1 MNLIIGRKPVL
12 EALNSNEEI
21 SQVFILFGQEGGII
35 DAIRVA
41 AKKKG
46 IKINQV
52 PFEKFRQ
59 ITQSKV
65 AQGVAASKSEQ
76 KFYTLH
82 EIIEYSTHKAKNS
95 SKRNVISNESSSE
108 KSSEIHSAKISPVG
122 RNDNMDE
129 YQNKFINSERETF
142 PLLLILDSIQD
153 THNVGAILRSADCS
167 GVDGIIITKN
177 NSAPINETVV
187 KTSAGA
193 SEHVKI
199 TLINNL
205 AQTID
210 ELKKKGFWVVGS
222 YLEGAKD
229 YTSVDYKMPIALI
242 VGNEE
247 KGIRK
252 LTADKCDHLVRIPMK
267 GKIQSLNVSVAT
279 GVLLFEILRQRSI

>member
-1 MNLIIGRKPVL
+1 VSLIIGRKPVL
-12 EALNSNEEI
+12 EALNSDEEVL
-21 SQVFILFGQEGGII
+21 QVFILFGQEGGVIE
-35 DAIRVA
+35 AIRVA

-46 IKINQV
+46 IKVNQV

-59 ITQSKV
+59 ITQSKI

-76 KFYTLH
+76 KYYDLY
-82 EIIEYSTHKAKNS
+82 EIINDAKKSEY
-95 SKRNVISNESSSE
+95 
-108 KSSEIHSAKISPVG
+108 
-122 RNDNMDE
+122 
-129 YQNKFINSERETF
+129 

-210 ELKKKGFWVVGS
+210 ELKQKGFWIVGS

-229 YTSVDYKMPIALI
+229 YTKVDYKIPLAVI

>member
-1 MNLIIGRKPVL
+1 MSLIIGRKPVL
-12 EALNSNEEI
+12 EALNSDEDV
-21 SQVFILFGQEGGII
+21 SQVYILFGQEGGII
-35 DAIRVA
+35 NAIRVA

-46 IKINQV
+46 IKVNQV

-59 ITQSKV
+59 ITQSKI
-65 AQGVAASKSEQ
+65 AQGVAASKSKQ
-76 KFYTLH
+76 KYYDLY
-82 EIIEYSTHKAKNS
+82 EII
-95 SKRNVISNESSSE
+95 NESKKSE
-108 KSSEIHSAKISPVG
+108 
-122 RNDNMDE
+122 
-129 YQNKFINSERETF
+129 Y

-153 THNVGAILRSADCS
+153 THNVGAILRTADCS

-210 ELKKKGFWVVGS
+210 ELKQKGFWIVGS

-229 YTSVDYKMPIALI
+229 YAKVDYKIPIAVI

>member
-12 EALNSNEEI
+12 EALNSDEEI
-21 SQVFILFGQEGGII
+21 SQVYILFGQEGGII

-41 AKKKG
+41 AKQKG
-46 IKINQV
+46 IKVNQV

-59 ITQSKV
+59 ITQSKI
-65 AQGVAASKSEQ
+65 AQGVAAIKSSQ
-76 KFYTLH
+76 KYLTLQ
-82 EIIEYSTHKAKNS
+82 EIIE
-95 SKRNVISNESSSE
+95 
-108 KSSEIHSAKISPVG
+108 SAKLKHSKALSLG
-122 RNDNMDE
+122 E
-129 YQNKFINSERETF
+129 GLGEAF
-142 PLLLILDSIQD
+142 PLILILDSIQD

-167 GVDGIIITKN
+167 GVDGVLITKH

-193 SEHVKI
+193 SEHVKMAQI
-199 TLINNL
+199 SNL

-210 ELKKKGFWVVGS
+210 ELKQNGFWIVGS

-229 YTSVDYKMPIALI
+229 YTTIDYKIPIAVI

-252 LTADKCDHLVRIPMK
+252 LTADKCDHLIRIPMK

-279 GVLLFEILRQRSI
+279 GILLFEILRQRNS

>member
-1 MNLIIGRKPVL
+1 MSLIIGRKPVL
-12 EALNSNEEI
+12 EALNSDEEV

-46 IKINQV
+46 IKVNQV
-52 PFEKFRQ
+52 PYEKFRQ
-59 ITQSKV
+59 ITQSKI

-76 KFYTLH
+76 KYYDLY
-82 EIIEYSTHKAKNS
+82 EII
-95 SKRNVISNESSSE
+95 NESKKSE
-108 KSSEIHSAKISPVG
+108 
-122 RNDNMDE
+122 
-129 YQNKFINSERETF
+129 Y

-210 ELKKKGFWVVGS
+210 ELKQKGFWIVGS
-222 YLEGAKD
+222 YLEGSKD
-229 YTSVDYKMPIALI
+229 YTKVNYKIPLAVI

-279 GVLLFEILRQRSI
+279 GVLLFEVLRQRSI

>member
-12 EALNSNEEI
+12 EALNSDEEI
-21 SQVFILFGQEGGII
+21 SQVYILFGQEGGII
-35 DAIRVA
+35 NAIRVA

-46 IKINQV
+46 IKVNQI
-52 PFEKFRQ
+52 PFDKFKQ
-59 ITQSKV
+59 ITQSKI
-65 AQGVAASKSEQ
+65 AQGVAAVKSEQ
-76 KFYTLH
+76 KFYELH
-82 EIIEYSTHKAKNS
+82 EIISEAK
-95 SKRNVISNESSSE
+95 
-108 KSSEIHSAKISPVG
+108 KS
-122 RNDNMDE
+122 
-129 YQNKFINSERETF
+129 YY
-142 PLLLILDSIQD
+142 PLILILDSIQD

-167 GVDGIIITKN
+167 GVDGVIITKH

-199 TLINNL
+199 AQINNL
-205 AQTID
+205 VQTIE
-210 ELKKKGFWVVGS
+210 ELKQNGFWIVGS
-222 YLEGAKD
+222 YLEGAKN
-229 YTSVDYKMPIALI
+229 YTTVDYKIPIAVI

-252 LTADKCDHLVRIPMK
+252 LTADKCDHLIKIPMK

>member
-1 MNLIIGRKPVL
+1 VSLIIGRKPVL
-12 EALNSNEEI
+12 EALNSDEEV

-35 DAIRVA
+35 EAIRVA

-46 IKINQV
+46 IKVNQV

-59 ITQSKV
+59 ITQSKI

-76 KFYTLH
+76 KYYDLY
-82 EIIEYSTHKAKNS
+82 EIISE
-95 SKRNVISNESSSE
+95 SK
-108 KSSEIHSAKISPVG
+108 KSQ
-122 RNDNMDE
+122 
-129 YQNKFINSERETF
+129 Y

-210 ELKKKGFWVVGS
+210 ELKQKGFWIIGS

-229 YTSVDYKMPIALI
+229 YTRVDYKVPIAVI

>member
-1 MNLIIGRKPVL
+1 MSLIIGRKPVL
-12 EALNSNEEI
+12 EALNSDEEL

-35 DAIRVA
+35 DAIRAA

-46 IKINQV
+46 IKVNQV
-52 PFEKFRQ
+52 PYEKFRQ
-59 ITQSKV
+59 ITQSKI
-65 AQGVAASKSEQ
+65 AQGVAA
-76 KFYTLH
+76 
-82 EIIEYSTHKAKNS
+82 I
-95 SKRNVISNESSSE
+95 
-108 KSSEIHSAKISPVG
+108 KSSQRYYILQEITQSAQSKIELHKKALSLG
-122 RNDNMDE
+122 E
-129 YQNKFINSERETF
+129 GLGEAF

-167 GVDGIIITKN
+167 GVDGIIVTKH

-199 TLINNL
+199 AQVNNL
-205 AQTID
+205 SQTID
-210 ELKKKGFWVVGS
+210 ELKQNGFWIVGS

-229 YTSVDYKMPIALI
+229 YTKVDYKMPIAVI

-252 LTADKCDHLVRIPMK
+252 LTADKCDYLVRIPMK

-279 GVLLFEILRQRSI
+279 GVLLFEILRQRNI

>member
-1 MNLIIGRKPVL
+1 MSLIIGRKPVL
-12 EALNSNEEI
+12 EALNSDEEV

-46 IKINQV
+46 IKVSQV

-76 KFYTLH
+76 KYYDLY
-82 EIIEYSTHKAKNS
+82 EIIAE
-95 SKRNVISNESSSE
+95 SK
-108 KSSEIHSAKISPVG
+108 KSQ
-122 RNDNMDE
+122 
-129 YQNKFINSERETF
+129 Y

-210 ELKKKGFWVVGS
+210 ELKKKGFWIVGS
-222 YLEGAKD
+222 YLEGAKA
-229 YTSVDYKMPIALI
+229 YTSVDYKIPLAVI

-279 GVLLFEILRQRSI
+279 GVLLFEILRQRNI

>member
-1 MNLIIGRKPVL
+1 VSLIIGRKPVL
-12 EALNSNEEI
+12 EALNSDEEV

-35 DAIRVA
+35 ESIRVA

-59 ITQSKV
+59 ITQSKI

-76 KFYTLH
+76 KYYDLY
-82 EIIEYSTHKAKNS
+82 EIISE
-95 SKRNVISNESSSE
+95 SK
-108 KSSEIHSAKISPVG
+108 KSQ
-122 RNDNMDE
+122 
-129 YQNKFINSERETF
+129 Y

-210 ELKKKGFWVVGS
+210 ELKQKGFWIVGS

-229 YTSVDYKMPIALI
+229 YTKVDYKVPIAVI

-252 LTADKCDHLVRIPMK
+252 LSADKCDHLVRIPMK

>member
-1 MNLIIGRKPVL
+1 MSLIIGRKPVL
-12 EALNSNEEI
+12 EALNSDEEV

-46 IKINQV
+46 IKVNQV

-59 ITQSKV
+59 ITQSKI

-76 KFYTLH
+76 KFYDLY
-82 EIIEYSTHKAKNS
+82 EIISE
-95 SKRNVISNESSSE
+95 SK
-108 KSSEIHSAKISPVG
+108 KSQ
-122 RNDNMDE
+122 
-129 YQNKFINSERETF
+129 Y

-210 ELKKKGFWVVGS
+210 ELKKKGFWIVGS

-279 GVLLFEILRQRSI
+279 GVLLFEILRQRNI

>member
-1 MNLIIGRKPVL
+1 MSLIIGRKPVL
-12 EALNSNEEI
+12 EALNSDEEV

-46 IKINQV
+46 IKVNQV

-59 ITQSKV
+59 ITQSKI

-76 KFYTLH
+76 KYYDLY
-82 EIIEYSTHKAKNS
+82 EIISE
-95 SKRNVISNESSSE
+95 SK
-108 KSSEIHSAKISPVG
+108 KSQ
-122 RNDNMDE
+122 
-129 YQNKFINSERETF
+129 Y

-210 ELKKKGFWVVGS
+210 ELKQKGFWIVGS

-229 YTSVDYKMPIALI
+229 YTKVDYKVPIALI

>member
-21 SQVFILFGQEGGII
+21 SQVYILFGQEGGII
-35 DAIRVA
+35 NAIRVA
-41 AKKKG
+41 AKKRG

-52 PFEKFRQ
+52 PLEKFKQ
-59 ITQSKV
+59 LTKDKMS
-65 AQGVAASKSEQ
+65 QGVAAVKSDY
-76 KFYTLH
+76 KFFNLH
-82 EIIEYSTHKAKNS
+82 EIIKDSKKSEY
-95 SKRNVISNESSSE
+95 
-108 KSSEIHSAKISPVG
+108 
-122 RNDNMDE
+122 
-129 YQNKFINSERETF
+129 
-142 PLLLILDSIQD
+142 PLILILDSIQD
-153 THNVGAILRSADCS
+153 THNVGAILRTAECS
-167 GVDGIIITKN
+167 GVDGIIITKH

-199 TLINNL
+199 ALVNNL

-210 ELKKKGFWVVGS
+210 ELKQNGFWIVGS

-229 YTSVDYKMPIALI
+229 YTTVDYKIPIAFI

-279 GVLLFEILRQRSI
+279 GILLFEILRQRNL

>member
-1 MNLIIGRKPVL
+1 MSLIIGRKPVL
-12 EALNSNEEI
+12 EALNSDEEV

-46 IKINQV
+46 IKVNQV

-59 ITQSKV
+59 ITQSKI

-76 KFYTLH
+76 KYYDLY
-82 EIIEYSTHKAKNS
+82 EIISE
-95 SKRNVISNESSSE
+95 SK
-108 KSSEIHSAKISPVG
+108 KS
-122 RNDNMDE
+122 
-129 YQNKFINSERETF
+129 QF

-210 ELKKKGFWVVGS
+210 ELKQKGFWIVGS

-229 YTSVDYKMPIALI
+229 YTKVDYKVPIAVI

-279 GVLLFEILRQRSI
+279 GVLLFEILRQRSN

>member
-1 MNLIIGRKPVL
+1 MSLIIGRKPVL
-12 EALNSNEEI
+12 EALNSDEEV

-35 DAIRVA
+35 EAIRVA

-46 IKINQV
+46 IKVNQV

-59 ITQSKV
+59 ITQSKI

-76 KFYTLH
+76 KYYDLY
-82 EIIEYSTHKAKNS
+82 EIISE
-95 SKRNVISNESSSE
+95 SK
-108 KSSEIHSAKISPVG
+108 KSQ
-122 RNDNMDE
+122 
-129 YQNKFINSERETF
+129 Y

-210 ELKKKGFWVVGS
+210 ELKQKGFWIVGS

-229 YTSVDYKMPIALI
+229 YTKVDYKVPIAVI

-267 GKIQSLNVSVAT
+267 GKIQSLNVSVAS

>member
-1 MNLIIGRKPVL
+1 MSLIIGRKPVF
-12 EALNSNEEI
+12 EALNSEEVI

-46 IKINQV
+46 IKVNQV

-76 KFYTLH
+76 KYYDLY
-82 EIIEYSTHKAKNS
+82 EII
-95 SKRNVISNESSSE
+95 NESKKSE
-108 KSSEIHSAKISPVG
+108 
-122 RNDNMDE
+122 
-129 YQNKFINSERETF
+129 Y

-167 GVDGIIITKN
+167 GVDGIIITKH

-193 SEHVKI
+193 SEHVKM

-210 ELKKKGFWVVGS
+210 ELKQKGFWIVGS

-229 YTSVDYKMPIALI
+229 YTRVNYKVPIAVI

-252 LTADKCDHLVRIPMK
+252 LSADKCDHLVCIPMK

-279 GVLLFEILRQRSI
+279 GILLFEILRQRQS

>member
-1 MNLIIGRKPVL
+1 MSLIIGRKPVL
-12 EALNSNEEI
+12 EALNSDEEV

-46 IKINQV
+46 IKVSQV

-59 ITQSKV
+59 ITQSKI

-76 KFYTLH
+76 KFYDLY
-82 EIIEYSTHKAKNS
+82 EIISE
-95 SKRNVISNESSSE
+95 SK
-108 KSSEIHSAKISPVG
+108 KSQ
-122 RNDNMDE
+122 
-129 YQNKFINSERETF
+129 Y

-187 KTSAGA
+187 KTSVGA

-210 ELKKKGFWVVGS
+210 ELKKKGFWIVGS

-252 LTADKCDHLVRIPMK
+252 LTADKCDYLVRIPMK

-279 GVLLFEILRQRSI
+279 GILLFEILRKRES

>member
-1 MNLIIGRKPVL
+1 MSLIIGRKPVL
-12 EALNSNEEI
+12 EALNSDEEV

-35 DAIRVA
+35 EAIRVA

-46 IKINQV
+46 IKVNQV

-59 ITQSKV
+59 ITQSKI

-76 KFYTLH
+76 KYYDLY
-82 EIIEYSTHKAKNS
+82 EIISE
-95 SKRNVISNESSSE
+95 SK
-108 KSSEIHSAKISPVG
+108 KSQ
-122 RNDNMDE
+122 
-129 YQNKFINSERETF
+129 Y

-210 ELKKKGFWVVGS
+210 ELKQKGFWIIGS

-229 YTSVDYKMPIALI
+229 YTKVDYNVPIAVI

>member
-12 EALNSNEEI
+12 EALNSDEEI
-21 SQVFILFGQEGGII
+21 SQVYILFGQEGGIVN
-35 DAIRVA
+35 AIRVA

-46 IKINQV
+46 IKVNQV
-52 PFEKFRQ
+52 PLDKFKQ

-65 AQGVAASKSEQ
+65 AQGVAAFKSEQ
-76 KFYTLH
+76 KFYELH
-82 EIIEYSTHKAKNS
+82 NIISEAKKSEY
-95 SKRNVISNESSSE
+95 
-108 KSSEIHSAKISPVG
+108 
-122 RNDNMDE
+122 
-129 YQNKFINSERETF
+129 

-167 GVDGIIITKN
+167 GVNGVIITKH

-193 SEHVKI
+193 SEHAKI
-199 TLINNL
+199 AQVNNL

-210 ELKKKGFWVVGS
+210 ELKQIGFWIIGS

-229 YTSVDYKMPIALI
+229 YTTVDYKIPIALI

-247 KGIRK
+247 TGIRK

-279 GVLLFEILRQRSI
+279 GILLFEILRQRQA

>member
-1 MNLIIGRKPVL
+1 VSLIIGRKPVL
-12 EALNSNEEI
+12 EALNSDEEV

-46 IKINQV
+46 IKVNQV

-59 ITQSKV
+59 ITQSKI

-76 KFYTLH
+76 KYYDLY
-82 EIIEYSTHKAKNS
+82 EIISE
-95 SKRNVISNESSSE
+95 SK
-108 KSSEIHSAKISPVG
+108 KSQ
-122 RNDNMDE
+122 
-129 YQNKFINSERETF
+129 Y

-210 ELKKKGFWVVGS
+210 ELKQKGFWIIGS

-229 YTSVDYKMPIALI
+229 YTKVDYKVPIAVI

-279 GVLLFEILRQRSI
+279 GVLLFEILRQRSC

>member
-1 MNLIIGRKPVL
+1 VSLIIGRKPVL
-12 EALNSNEEI
+12 EALNSDEEV

-35 DAIRVA
+35 EAIRVA

-46 IKINQV
+46 IKVNQV
-52 PFEKFRQ
+52 PFEKFRL
-59 ITQSKV
+59 ITQNKI

-76 KFYTLH
+76 KLYELYD
-82 EIIEYSTHKAKNS
+82 II
-95 SKRNVISNESSSE
+95 NESK
-108 KSSEIHSAKISPVG
+108 KSQ
-122 RNDNMDE
+122 
-129 YQNKFINSERETF
+129 Y

-167 GVDGIIITKN
+167 GVDGILITKH

-199 TLINNL
+199 ALINNL

-210 ELKKKGFWVVGS
+210 ELKQKGFWIVGS
-222 YLEGAKD
+222 YLEGAKN
-229 YTSVDYKMPIALI
+229 YTKVDYKIPIALI

-252 LTADKCDHLVRIPMK
+252 LTADKCDHLVRIPMR

-279 GVLLFEILRQRSI
+279 GILLFEILRQRSL

>member
-12 EALNSNEEI
+12 EALNSDEEI
-21 SQVFILFGQEGGII
+21 SQVYILFGQEGGII
-35 DAIRVA
+35 NAIRVA

-46 IKINQV
+46 IKVNQI
-52 PFEKFRQ
+52 PFDKFKQ

-65 AQGVAASKSEQ
+65 AQGVAAIKLSQKFFDLHQIITDSKKSE
-76 KFYTLH
+76 Y
-82 EIIEYSTHKAKNS
+82 
-95 SKRNVISNESSSE
+95 
-108 KSSEIHSAKISPVG
+108 
-122 RNDNMDE
+122 
-129 YQNKFINSERETF
+129 
-142 PLLLILDSIQD
+142 PLILILDSIQD
-153 THNVGAILRSADCS
+153 THNVGAIIRTADCS
-167 GVDGIIITKN
+167 GVDGIVITKH

-199 TLINNL
+199 AQVNNL
-205 AQTID
+205 AQAID
-210 ELKKKGFWVVGS
+210 ELKQNGFWIIGS

-229 YTSVDYKMPIALI
+229 YTTVDYKIPAAIV

-252 LTADKCDHLVRIPMK
+252 LTADKCDYLVRIPMK

-279 GVLLFEILRQRSI
+279 GILLFEILRQRSN

>member
-1 MNLIIGRKPVL
+1 MSLIIGRKPVL
-12 EALNSNEEI
+12 EALNSDEEI

-35 DAIRVA
+35 EAIRVA

-46 IKINQV
+46 IKVNQV
-52 PFEKFRQ
+52 PFEKFRL
-59 ITQSKV
+59 ITQNKI

-76 KFYTLH
+76 KLYELYD
-82 EIIEYSTHKAKNS
+82 II
-95 SKRNVISNESSSE
+95 NESK
-108 KSSEIHSAKISPVG
+108 KS
-122 RNDNMDE
+122 
-129 YQNKFINSERETF
+129 QF

-167 GVDGIIITKN
+167 GVDGILITKH

-199 TLINNL
+199 AMVNNL

-210 ELKKKGFWVVGS
+210 ELKQKGFWIVGS
-222 YLEGAKD
+222 YLEGAKN
-229 YTSVDYKMPIALI
+229 YTKVDYKIPIALI

-252 LTADKCDHLVRIPMK
+252 LTADKCDHLVRIPMR

-279 GVLLFEILRQRSI
+279 GILLFEILRQRSL

>member
-1 MNLIIGRKPVL
+1 MSLIIGRKPVL
-12 EALNSNEEI
+12 EALNSDEEV

-35 DAIRVA
+35 EAIRVA

-46 IKINQV
+46 IKVNQV

-59 ITQSKV
+59 ITQSKI

-76 KFYTLH
+76 KYYDLY
-82 EIIEYSTHKAKNS
+82 EII
-95 SKRNVISNESSSE
+95 NESK
-108 KSSEIHSAKISPVG
+108 KSA
-122 RNDNMDE
+122 
-129 YQNKFINSERETF
+129 Y

-167 GVDGIIITKN
+167 GVDGILITKH

-199 TLINNL
+199 AQINNL

-210 ELKKKGFWVVGS
+210 ELKQNGFWIVGS
-222 YLEGAKD
+222 YLDGAKD
-229 YTSVDYKMPIALI
+229 YTTVDYKIPIAVI

-252 LTADKCDHLVRIPMK
+252 LTADKCDHLVFIPMK

>member
-1 MNLIIGRKPVL
+1 MSLIIGRKPVL
-12 EALNSNEEI
+12 EALNSDEEV

-46 IKINQV
+46 IKVSQV

-59 ITQSKV
+59 ITQSKI

-76 KFYTLH
+76 KFYDLY
-82 EIIEYSTHKAKNS
+82 EIISE
-95 SKRNVISNESSSE
+95 SK
-108 KSSEIHSAKISPVG
+108 KSQ
-122 RNDNMDE
+122 
-129 YQNKFINSERETF
+129 Y

-210 ELKKKGFWVVGS
+210 ELKKKGFWIVGS

-229 YTSVDYKMPIALI
+229 YTKIDYKMPIALI

-279 GVLLFEILRQRSI
+279 GVLLFEILRQRNI

>member
-1 MNLIIGRKPVL
+1 VSLIIGRKPVL
-12 EALNSNEEI
+12 EALNSDEVI

-46 IKINQV
+46 IKVNQV

-59 ITQSKV
+59 ITQNKV

-76 KFYTLH
+76 KYYDLY
-82 EIIEYSTHKAKNS
+82 EII
-95 SKRNVISNESSSE
+95 NESKKSE
-108 KSSEIHSAKISPVG
+108 
-122 RNDNMDE
+122 
-129 YQNKFINSERETF
+129 Y

-167 GVDGIIITKN
+167 GVDGIIITKH

-193 SEHVKI
+193 SEHVKM

-205 AQTID
+205 AQTIE
-210 ELKKKGFWVVGS
+210 ELKHKGFWIVGS

-229 YTSVDYKMPIALI
+229 YTRVDYKVPIAVI

-252 LTADKCDHLVRIPMK
+252 LAADKCDYLVRIPMK

-279 GVLLFEILRQRSI
+279 GILLFEILRQRSI